1 MSDFMELSNITPPQ
15 VWGTWEPLAFFF
27 LTAGAAAAILAC
39 LTALRRSTLHA
50 ARRFGIVSLACGISG
65 QASLLLGLEQPLR
78 AYELYLRPH
87 FISWTAWGGFLI
99 PLYLLCT
106 LALVWPRRNP
116 KISRVWIALA
126 LAASCFVFVYAGSE
140 ILDCIGRVLWVSPLL
155 PVAFILTGFCAALG
169 FACLAASREQAAST
183 LLPWAAA
190 LAAFLC
196 VPLSLAFRAPEGF
209 ARFATIWW
217 HAPEML
223 CLVAA
228 LIAAIRPR
236 RWFRLTGA
244 MTCLSAFMV
253 FWKIIH
259 MGQAFGRSASTF
271 SDAAAF
277 LDILS
282 PAALLSVAGGA
293 GLWLALFLIL
303 SMLFPGQAGERA

>member
-1 MSDFMELSNITPPQ
+1 MELSNITPPH
-15 VWGTWEPLAFFF
+15 VWRAWEPLAFFF
-27 LTAGAAAAILAC
+27 LTAGAAATILAA
-39 LTALRRSTLHA
+39 LAALRRSTFHA
-50 ARRFGIVSLACGISG
+50 ARLFGIVSLACGITG

-78 AYELYLRPH
+78 AYELYLRPQ
-87 FISWTAWGGFLI
+87 FVSWTAWGGFLI

-106 LALVWPRRNP
+106 LPLVWPRRKP
-116 KISRVWIALA
+116 RVAPVWIALA
-126 LAASCFVFVYAGSE
+126 VAAACFVFVYAASE
-140 ILDCIGRVLWVSPLL
+140 ILDCIGRALWLSPWL
-155 PVAFILTGFCAALG
+155 PVAFVLAGLCGALG
-169 FACLAASREQAAST
+169 FACLTASRELAAASM
-183 LLPWAAA
+183 LPWAAA
-190 LAAFLC
+190 AAAFFC
-196 VPLSLAFRAPEGF
+196 VPLSLAFPPPEGF

-217 HAPEML
+217 HGPEML
-223 CLVAA
+223 CLAAA
-228 LIAAIRPR
+228 LIAALRPR

-293 GLWLALFLIL
+293 GLWLAQVVIL
-303 SMLFPGQAGERA
+303 RMLFPAAAVDSAR

>member
-1 MSDFMELSNITPPQ
+1 MELSNITPPQ

-27 LTAGAAAAILAC
+27 LTAGAAATILAC
-39 LTALRRSTLHA
+39 LAALRHSTFYATRLL
-50 ARRFGIVSLACGISG
+50 GIVSLACGITG

-78 AYELYLRPH
+78 AYELFLRPQ
-87 FISWTAWGGFLI
+87 FTSWTAWGGFLI

-106 LALVWPRRNP
+106 LPLVWPRR
-116 KISRVWIALA
+116 KSRISPVWIALA
-126 LAASCFVFVYAGSE
+126 LAAACLVFLYANSE
-140 ILDCIGRVLWVSPLL
+140 IMDCIGRALWLSPWL
-155 PVAFILTGFCAALG
+155 PVAFVLTGFCAALG
-169 FACLAASREQAAST
+169 FACLTASREQAASM
-183 LLPWAAA
+183 LPWAAA
-190 LAAFLC
+190 AAAFLC
-196 VPLSLAFRAPEGF
+196 VPLSLAFPPPEGF

-217 HAPEML
+217 HAPEIV

-244 MTCLSAFMV
+244 MTCVSAFMV

-293 GLWLALFLIL
+293 GLWLAQVVIL
-303 SMLFPGQAGERA
+303 SMLFPAPTEKRT